1 LEFRM
6 KRIDGAIT
14 APKGFKAAGV
24 RCGIKQ
30 QGSDLA
36 IIYSEVEASAAGVFT
51 TNAFKAA
58 PVIRSMEAIK
68 VGKGR
73 AIVVNS
79 GNANSCTGNRGLKD
93 VDHIRK
99 FAGELLNVPAGMVFC
114 ASTGIIGQTLPMDK
128 YEIGIMDAVAELDEN
143 GGGAASMA
151 IMTTDTKP
159 KVAAC
164 EIEIGCVPV
173 RIGAICKGSG
183 MICPNMATMLC
194 FGTTDADI
202 EPSVLQSS
210 LSSAVDRSLNSLSVD
225 GDMSTNDC
233 VIILANSRS
242 GCAKIMQGSPEYET
256 FEKALAEICVEL
268 AKQIAHDG
276 EGATKY
282 VEVKAVN
289 AETYAD
295 AKTVAMKIA
304 NSPLVKTAI
313 FGEDPNWGRVLCAA
327 GGSGVRVDPDRT
339 SLYFGDVKIVEKG
352 EPVKLDAEAARKPML
367 EKELLITVDLGLGAE
382 SATAFTCD
390 FSYDYVKIN
399 AEYHT

>member
-1 LEFRM
+1 
-6 KRIDGAIT
+6 
-14 APKGFKAAGV
+14 V

-36 IIYSEVEASAAGVFT
+36 IIYSEVEASSAGVFT
-51 TNAFKAA
+51 TNVFKAA
-58 PVIRSMEAIK
+58 PVVRTMEAIK
-68 VGKGR
+68 SGKGR

-79 GNANSCTGNRGLKD
+79 GNANACTGEQGLKD
-93 VDHIRK
+93 VDHIRN
-99 FAGELLNVPAGMVFC
+99 FAGELLNVPVDMVLC
-114 ASTGIIGQTLPMDK
+114 ASTGIIGQMLPMDK

-143 GGGAASMA
+143 GGDAASLA

-159 KVAAC
+159 KTAAC
-164 EIEIGCVPV
+164 EIVIGGKPV

-194 FGTTDADI
+194 FVTTDADI
-202 EPSVLQSS
+202 EPSALQSS

-233 VIILANSRS
+233 VIMLANGKS
-242 GCAKIMQGSPEYET
+242 GCSRIMQDTPEYEI

-282 VEVKAVN
+282 VEVKALN

-295 AKTVAMKIA
+295 AKAVAMKIA

-327 GGSGVRVDPDRT
+327 GGSGAKVDPNKT

-352 EPVKLDAEAARKPML
+352 EPIKIDAESARKPML
-367 EKELLITVDLGLGAE
+367 EKELFITVDLGLGTE

-399 AEYHT
+399 AESQT